1 VAIDNQLT
9 NFPVEPSHILP
20 TQLGNI
26 LRSAEEYPYHKYG
39 LEIITVWP
47 RLWLVLPAEVKQEL
61 AQARHQLDL
70 SARFFAWAILF
81 AGWFILTS
89 WAILISL
96 FMAIMAYK
104 RVLYSAGV
112 YGELLRATFDLHRFK
127 LYEDLHQPLSPES
140 NEHEHGLK
148 LTAYLEQRIFT

>member
-1 VAIDNQLT
+1 V
-9 NFPVEPSHILP
+9 
-20 TQLGNI
+20 
-26 LRSAEEYPYHKYG
+26 
-39 LEIITVWP
+39 
-47 RLWLVLPAEVKQEL
+47 EVKQEL

-81 AGWFILTS
+81 AGWSVLTS

-96 FMAIMAYK
+96 FMAIMAYR
-104 RVLYSAGV
+104 RVLYAAGV

-127 LYEDLHQPLSPES
+127 LYEELHRPLSPES